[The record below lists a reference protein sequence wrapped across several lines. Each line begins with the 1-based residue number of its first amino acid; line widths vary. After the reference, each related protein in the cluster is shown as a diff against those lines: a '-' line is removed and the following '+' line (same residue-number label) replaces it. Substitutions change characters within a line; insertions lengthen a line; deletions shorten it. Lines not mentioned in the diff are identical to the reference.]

1 MQLHILFP
9 IVVLTLSNRVNCET
23 IPTNSSQLEGTVLL
37 RKQRDVDSYLG
48 LVSCAMKYDVPC
60 FLDSAQNYL
69 EGRKSELLAE
79 ADAAAARSL
88 GRSDPDSKPSQLA
101 LTLNKLISEFSGL
114 FKDGFMSFF
123 KESREADDDEN
134 EENELTTAMTNGETR
149 GKKKQQKKKLNSL
162 LKLFAVG
169 FVLYAKISLVLKI
182 FHAALQFK
190 FYLLAVGGLVLQ
202 ALKLWA
208 SVKKEAHPSKVIYY
222 ENAHHQHH
230 YAPGEDDAHSL
241 WASRAFD
248 RPAKAK
254 EQREIN
260 NSKKKKM
267 KKPLKSLIRLIKVV
281 LVALI
286 VVLKLAVL
294 LKVLQ
299 TAMQFKFLLISLGG
313 FAIQAAKFW
322 MSIRNQKEHGHDEI
336 VYKNP
341 YTSGTE
347 EYSSPGGAPY
357 GAEYNARRRRRRVA
371 NPLAYSMQ
379 APKSTKHRGRP
390 AHFQLEDIPPGH
402 AYLRVSAPLG
412 RTRNPKYLT
421 ENRICFPVNVRKCPV
436 QEPAVSARGKKH
448 NKYDPLADG
457 KPKNVLFNEAITF
470 LKIAIA
476 LAAGALAASVGGSL
490 VGVKI
495 IVIKCLVGIAIALFV
510 VAKKAHQNQYQHH
523 EYHD

>member
-134 EENELTTAMTNGETR
+134 EENELTTAMTNGE
-149 GKKKQQKKKLNSL
+149 
-162 LKLFAVG
+162 
-169 FVLYAKISLVLKI
+169 
-182 FHAALQFK
+182 
-190 FYLLAVGGLVLQ
+190 
-202 ALKLWA
+202 
-208 SVKKEAHPSKVIYY
+208 
-222 ENAHHQHH
+222 
-230 YAPGEDDAHSL
+230 
-241 WASRAFD
+241 
-248 RPAKAK
+248 
-254 EQREIN
+254 QREIN

-379 APKSTKHRGRP
+379 APKSTKHR
-390 AHFQLEDIPPGH
+390 
-402 AYLRVSAPLG
+402 Y
-412 RTRNPKYLT
+412 
-421 ENRICFPVNVRKCPV
+421 
-436 QEPAVSARGKKH
+436 
-448 NKYDPLADG
+448 
-457 KPKNVLFNEAITF
+457 
-470 LKIAIA
+470 
-476 LAAGALAASVGGSL
+476 
-490 VGVKI
+490 
-495 IVIKCLVGIAIALFV
+495 
-510 VAKKAHQNQYQHH
+510 
-523 EYHD
+523 

>member
-134 EENELTTAMTNGETR
+134 EENELTTAMTNG
-149 GKKKQQKKKLNSL
+149 
-162 LKLFAVG
+162 
-169 FVLYAKISLVLKI
+169 
-182 FHAALQFK
+182 
-190 FYLLAVGGLVLQ
+190 
-202 ALKLWA
+202 
-208 SVKKEAHPSKVIYY
+208 
-222 ENAHHQHH
+222 
-230 YAPGEDDAHSL
+230 
-241 WASRAFD
+241 
-248 RPAKAK
+248 
-254 EQREIN
+254 
-260 NSKKKKM
+260 
-267 KKPLKSLIRLIKVV
+267 
-281 LVALI
+281 
-286 VVLKLAVL
+286 
-294 LKVLQ
+294 
-299 TAMQFKFLLISLGG
+299 
-313 FAIQAAKFW
+313 
-322 MSIRNQKEHGHDEI
+322 
-336 VYKNP
+336 
-341 YTSGTE
+341 
-347 EYSSPGGAPY
+347 
-357 GAEYNARRRRRRVA
+357 
-371 NPLAYSMQ
+371 
-379 APKSTKHRGRP
+379 
-390 AHFQLEDIPPGH
+390 
-402 AYLRVSAPLG
+402 
-412 RTRNPKYLT
+412 
-421 ENRICFPVNVRKCPV
+421 
-436 QEPAVSARGKKH
+436 VSARGKKH